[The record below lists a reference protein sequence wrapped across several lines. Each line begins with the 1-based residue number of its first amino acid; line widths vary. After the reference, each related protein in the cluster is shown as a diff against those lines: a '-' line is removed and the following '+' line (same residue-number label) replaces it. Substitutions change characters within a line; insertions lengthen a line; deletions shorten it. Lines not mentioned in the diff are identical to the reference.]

1 MGITKFSFYYRR
13 KLLAVGELLTYGL
26 AACLFLGALPGCSTA
41 NSLLGGNSSKE
52 AVAEIVWEFE
62 KNAVQIEIEA
72 DGRLNEYDGQAH
84 TLLLG
89 VYQMEDSA
97 LFYKL
102 AANSSLL
109 AKSFEPGKGGDAFIQ
124 FDRFVISPG
133 QHTIVTL
140 DRAQKTKFVAI
151 AVGYYQLDASASRL
165 FQVPL
170 SVVSHGLLT
179 KTYKAAPA
187 SLALRLSLGSSGI
200 INAQRLNQDPAA
212 KPTFETVPLD
222 GGGKELSMAVQD
234 IQNGINAGR
243 AARKLEK

>member
-1 MGITKFSFYYRR
+1 MELTKFSLFYRR
-13 KLLAVGELLTYGL
+13 QAPAVGKLLACGL
-26 AACLFLGALPGCSTA
+26 GTCLILAALPGCSTA
-41 NSLLGGNSSKE
+41 NSLLGGNSRKE
-52 AVAEIVWEFE
+52 ALAEISWEFA
-62 KNAVQIEIEA
+62 KNAVQIEIES

-97 LFYKL
+97 PFYKL
-102 AANSSLL
+102 ATDSLLL
-109 AKSFEPGKGGDAFIQ
+109 AKSFELSSGSGAFIQ
-124 FDRFVISPG
+124 FDRYVISPG
-133 QHTIVTL
+133 QHTIITL

-151 AVGYYQLDASASRL
+151 AAGYYGLDASVTRL

-170 SVVSHGLLT
+170 SVVSNGLLT

-187 SLALRLSLGSSGI
+187 PLTLRLNLGARGI

-222 GGGKELSMAVQD
+222 GGGKELSVIAQD
-234 IQNGINAGR
+234 IQNGINASS
-243 AARKLEK
+243 AARKLDK